1 MRQFWGVCLAIVE
14 KCVQENHLKEMA
26 IISLQIKSKASDEL
40 ATIATKHIPFA
51 VAKTLTQ
58 IAQQSQQE
66 VRKSIKEKFFIRK
79 KSGGFESSIR
89 IKPATKTKLTAEVY
103 TMAAFA
109 ALQQTGG
116 VKQAKDGRLAIPSYQ
131 AINQVKKRSDSN
143 SPSSYLAGDAFKI
156 KTKSGAEAIAQRK
169 GKEFKILFFL
179 RKSAHIDKRLDM
191 IEITTNTVKDR
202 FDAQLKGNVSEV
214 LNQKVL

>member
-1 MRQFWGVCLAIVE
+1 
-14 KCVQENHLKEMA
+14 MA
-26 IISLQIKSKASDEL
+26 IISLQIQSKASDEL

-66 VRKSIKEKFFIRK
+66 VRKNIREKFFIRK

-89 IKPATKTKLTAEVY
+89 IKPATKTKLIAEVY

-116 VKQAKDGRLAIPSYQ
+116 LKQAKDGRLAIPSYQ
-131 AINQVKKRSDSN
+131 AINQVKKRTDSN

-169 GKEFKILFFL
+169 GKDLKILFFL
-179 RKSAHIDKRLDM
+179 RKSADINKRLDM
-191 IEITTNTVKDR
+191 IEVTTKTVKDR
-202 FDAQLKGNVSEV
+202 FDTQLKGNVSEL

>member
-1 MRQFWGVCLAIVE
+1 
-14 KCVQENHLKEMA
+14 MA
-26 IISLQIKSKASDEL
+26 IISLQIKSKASEEL
-40 ATIATKHIPFA
+40 AAIASKHIPFA

-58 IAQQSQQE
+58 VAQQSQQE

-79 KSGGFESSIR
+79 KSGGFGSSIR
-89 IKPATKTKLTAEVY
+89 IRPATKTKLTSEVY

-131 AINQVKKRSDSN
+131 AISQVKKRTDSN

-191 IEITTNTVKDR
+191 IEITTNTVKNR

>member
-1 MRQFWGVCLAIVE
+1 
-14 KCVQENHLKEMA
+14 MA
-26 IISLQIKSKASDEL
+26 IINLQIKSNASDEL
-40 ATIATKHIPFA
+40 SNIAKKQIPFA
-51 VAKTLTQ
+51 VAKTLTNV
-58 IAQQSQQE
+58 AQKSQDE

-116 VKQAKDGRLAIPSYQ
+116 LKQAKDGRLAIPSYQ
-131 AINQVKKRSDSN
+131 AINQVKKRTDSN

-169 GKEFKILFFL
+169 GKELKILYFL
-179 RKSAHIDKRLDM
+179 HKSADINKRLDM
-191 IEITTNTVKDR
+191 IEITTKTVKDR
-202 FDAQLKGNVSEV
+202 FDAQLKGNVSEL

>member
-1 MRQFWGVCLAIVE
+1 
-14 KCVQENHLKEMA
+14 MA

-40 ATIATKHIPFA
+40 AAIATKHIPFA

-103 TMAAFA
+103 TFASFA

-116 VKQAKDGRLAIPSYQ
+116 VKKAKDGRLAIPSYQ
-131 AINQVKKRSDSN
+131 AISQVKKRSDSN

-156 KTKSGAEAIAQRK
+156 KTKSGIEAIAQRK

-179 RKSAHIDKRLDM
+179 RKSAQVDKKLDM
-191 IEITTNTVKDR
+191 IEITTNKVKDR
-202 FDAQLKGNVSEV
+202 FEAQLKGNVSEV

>member
-1 MRQFWGVCLAIVE
+1 MFINSRKVCL
-14 KCVQENHLKEMA
+14 KNHLKKMA

-40 ATIATKHIPFA
+40 AAIALKHIPFA

-58 IAQQSQQE
+58 VAQQSQSE

-116 VKQAKDGRLAIPSYQ
+116 IKKAKDGRLAIPSYQ
-131 AINQVKKRSDSN
+131 AISQVKKRTDSN

-179 RKSAHIDKRLDM
+179 RKSANIDKRLDM

>member
-1 MRQFWGVCLAIVE
+1 
-14 KCVQENHLKEMA
+14 MA
-26 IISLQIKSKASDEL
+26 IITIEIKNTASDEL
-40 ATIATKHIPFA
+40 ARIANKQIPFA

-116 VKQAKDGRLAIPSYQ
+116 VKKAKDGRLAIPSYQ
-131 AINQVKKRSDSN
+131 AISQVKKRSDSN
-143 SPSSYLAGDAFKI
+143 SPSSHLAGDAFKI
-156 KTKSGAEAIAQRK
+156 KTKSGAEAIASRK
-169 GKEFKILFFL
+169 GKELKILFFL
-179 RKSAHIDKRLDM
+179 RKSAQVDKKFDM
-191 IEITTNTVKDR
+191 IEITTKTAKDR
-202 FDAQLKGNVSEV
+202 FNAQLIKNLQVAG
-214 LNQKVL
+214 K

>member
-1 MRQFWGVCLAIVE
+1 
-14 KCVQENHLKEMA
+14 MA

-40 ATIATKHIPFA
+40 AAIATKHIPFA

-116 VKQAKDGRLAIPSYQ
+116 VKKAKDGRLAIPSYQ
-131 AINQVKKRSDSN
+131 AISQVKKRTDSN

-191 IEITTNTVKDR
+191 IEITTKTVKDR

>member
-1 MRQFWGVCLAIVE
+1 MALINIKLEDKATENLRQ
-14 KCVQENHLKEMA
+14 
-26 IISLQIKSKASDEL
+26 
-40 ATIATKHIPFA
+40 IATKQIPFV

-58 IAQQSQQE
+58 IAQQSQEE
-66 VRKSIKEKFFIRK
+66 VRKNIREKFFIRK

-103 TMAAFA
+103 TFASFA

-116 VKQAKDGRLAIPSYQ
+116 VKKSKDGRLAIPSYQ
-131 AINQVKKRSDSN
+131 AISQVKKRTDSN

-169 GKEFKILFFL
+169 GKEFKILYFL
-179 RKSAHIDKRLDM
+179 RKSAQVDKKLDM
-191 IEITTNTVKDR
+191 IEITTKTVKDR
-202 FDAQLKGNVSEV
+202 FDAQLKLN
-214 LNQKVL
+214 LNQLP

>member
-1 MRQFWGVCLAIVE
+1 
-14 KCVQENHLKEMA
+14 MA
-26 IISLQIKSKASDEL
+26 IISLQIHSKASDEL
-40 ATIATKHIPFA
+40 TTIATKHIPFA

-66 VRKSIKEKFFIRK
+66 VRKNIREKFFIRK

-103 TMAAFA
+103 SMAAFA

-116 VKQAKDGRLAIPSYQ
+116 VKKAKDGRLAIPAYQ
-131 AINQVKKRSDSN
+131 AINQVKKRSDAN

-169 GKEFKILFFL
+169 GKDLKILFFL
-179 RKSAHIDKRLDM
+179 RKSAEIDKRLDM
-191 IEITTNTVKDR
+191 IEITTKTVKDR
-202 FDAQLKGNVSEV
+202 FDAQLKGNVSEI
-214 LNQKVL
+214 LNQQVL

>member
-1 MRQFWGVCLAIVE
+1 MLCNSRKVCPRNSLE
-14 KCVQENHLKEMA
+14 KMA
-26 IISLQIKSKASDEL
+26 IISLQIKSKASEEL
-40 ATIATKHIPFA
+40 AAIASKHIPFA

-116 VKQAKDGRLAIPSYQ
+116 VKKAKDGRLAIPSYQ
-131 AINQVKKRSDSN
+131 AISQVKKRSDSN

-169 GKEFKILFFL
+169 GREFKILFFL
-179 RKSAHIDKRLDM
+179 RKSAHIDKRLNM

>member
-1 MRQFWGVCLAIVE
+1 MLSNSRKVCPRNSLE
-14 KCVQENHLKEMA
+14 KMA
-26 IISLQIKSKASDEL
+26 IISLQIKSKASEEL
-40 ATIATKHIPFA
+40 AAIASKHIPFA

-116 VKQAKDGRLAIPSYQ
+116 VKKAKDGRLAIPSYQ
-131 AINQVKKRSDSN
+131 AISQVKKRTDSN

-179 RKSAHIDKRLDM
+179 RKSADIDKRLDM

-202 FDAQLKGNVSEV
+202 FDAQLKGNVSEL

>member
-1 MRQFWGVCLAIVE
+1 
-14 KCVQENHLKEMA
+14 MA
-26 IISLQIKSKASDEL
+26 IISLQIKSKASEEL
-40 ATIATKHIPFA
+40 AAIASKHIPFA

-66 VRKSIKEKFFIRK
+66 VRKNIREKFFIRK

-89 IKPATKTKLTAEVY
+89 IKPATKTKLTSEVY

-116 VKQAKDGRLAIPSYQ
+116 VKKAKDGRLAIPSYQ
-131 AINQVKKRSDSN
+131 AISQVKKRTDSN

-179 RKSAHIDKRLDM
+179 RKSANIDKRLNM

>member
-1 MRQFWGVCLAIVE
+1 MGLLGLTFCHVRKMCLKKV
-14 KCVQENHLKEMA
+14 A
-26 IISLQIKSKASDEL
+26 IISIKLEDKATENL
-40 ATIATKHIPFA
+40 RQIATKQIPFV

-66 VRKSIKEKFFIRK
+66 VRKNIREKFFIRK

-116 VKQAKDGRLAIPSYQ
+116 IKKAKDGRLAIPSYQ
-131 AINQVKKRSDSN
+131 GINQVKKRSDAN
-143 SPSSYLAGDAFKI
+143 SPPHYLAGDAFKI

-169 GKEFKILFFL
+169 GKELKILFFL
-179 RKSAHIDKRLDM
+179 RKSADIDKRLDM
-191 IEITTNTVKDR
+191 IEITTNTVKDH
-202 FDAQLKGNVSEV
+202 FDRKFIKNLDEV
-214 LNQKVL
+214 IK

>member
-1 MRQFWGVCLAIVE
+1 
-14 KCVQENHLKEMA
+14 MA
-26 IISLQIKSKASDEL
+26 IISIKLEDKATENL
-40 ATIATKHIPFA
+40 RQIATKQIPFV

-58 IAQQSQQE
+58 IAQQSQAE

-116 VKQAKDGRLAIPSYQ
+116 LKQAKDGRLAIPYYQ
-131 AINQVKKRSDSN
+131 AINQVKKRTDSN

-169 GKEFKILFFL
+169 GKELKILYFL
-179 RKSAHIDKRLDM
+179 RKSAQVDKKLDM
-191 IEITTNTVKDR
+191 IEITQQTVKNR
-202 FDAQLKGNVSEV
+202 FNAQLNANLSEA

>member
-1 MRQFWGVCLAIVE
+1 MCLKKV
-14 KCVQENHLKEMA
+14 A
-26 IISLQIKSKASDEL
+26 IISIKLEDKATENL
-40 ATIATKHIPFA
+40 RQIATKQIPFV

-58 IAQQSQQE
+58 IAGQSQQE

-89 IKPATKTKLTAEVY
+89 IKPATKTNLTAEVY

-116 VKQAKDGRLAIPSYQ
+116 IKKAKDGRLAIPSYQ
-131 AINQVKKRSDSN
+131 SINQVKKRSDSN
-143 SPSSYLAGDAFKI
+143 SPSAYLAGDAFKI

-169 GKEFKILFFL
+169 GKEFKILYFL
-179 RKSAHIDKRLDM
+179 RKSAQVNKKLDM
-191 IEITTNTVKDR
+191 IEITTKTAKDR
-202 FDAQLKGNVSEV
+202 FDRLLWQNIKRT
-214 LNQKVL
+214 

>member
-1 MRQFWGVCLAIVE
+1 
-14 KCVQENHLKEMA
+14 MA
-26 IISLQIKSKASDEL
+26 IINIKLEDKATENL
-40 ATIATKHIPFA
+40 RQIATKHIPFA

-58 IAQQSQQE
+58 IVQQSQQE
-66 VRKSIKEKFFIRK
+66 VRRSIKEKFFIRK

-116 VKQAKDGRLAIPSYQ
+116 IKKAKDGRLAIPSYQ

-169 GKEFKILFFL
+169 GKELKILYFL
-179 RKSAHIDKRLDM
+179 RKSAQVDKKLDM

>member
-1 MRQFWGVCLAIVE
+1 MLCNSRKVCPRNSLE
-14 KCVQENHLKEMA
+14 KMA
-26 IISLQIKSKASDEL
+26 IISLKIKSKASDEL
-40 ATIATKHIPFA
+40 AAIASKHIPFA

-103 TMAAFA
+103 TMAAFS

-131 AINQVKKRSDSN
+131 AISQVKKRTDSN

-191 IEITTNTVKDR
+191 IEITTSTVKDR
-202 FDAQLKGNVSEV
+202 FEAQLKGNVSEV

>member
-1 MRQFWGVCLAIVE
+1 MFINSRKVCPRNSLE
-14 KCVQENHLKEMA
+14 KMA

-40 ATIATKHIPFA
+40 AAIASKHIPFA

-58 IAQQSQQE
+58 IARQSQQE

-131 AINQVKKRSDSN
+131 AISQVKKRSDSN

-179 RKSAHIDKRLDM
+179 RKSAYINKRLDM

>member
-1 MRQFWGVCLAIVE
+1 MITVE
-14 KCVQENHLKEMA
+14 LKLEDKATENLK
-26 IISLQIKSKASDEL
+26 Q
-40 ATIATKHIPFA
+40 IATKQIPFV

-66 VRKSIKEKFFIRK
+66 VRKNIKEKFFIRK

-116 VKQAKDGRLAIPSYQ
+116 IKKAKDGRLAIPAYQ

-143 SPSSYLAGDAFKI
+143 SPSTYLAGDAFKI
-156 KTKSGAEAIAQRK
+156 KTKTGAEAIAQRK
-169 GKEFKILFFL
+169 GKELKILYFL
-179 RKSAHIDKRLDM
+179 RKSAEIDKRLDM
-191 IEITTNTVKDR
+191 IEITTTTTHTNFGHTFKSN
-202 FDAQLKGNVSEV
+202 LK
-214 LNQKVL
+214 KI

>member
-1 MRQFWGVCLAIVE
+1 
-14 KCVQENHLKEMA
+14 MA
-26 IISLQIKSKASDEL
+26 IISLQIKSKASEEL
-40 ATIATKHIPFA
+40 AAIASKHIPFA

-89 IKPATKTKLTAEVY
+89 IKPATKTNLTAEVY

-116 VKQAKDGRLAIPSYQ
+116 IKKAKDGRLAIPSYQ
-131 AINQVKKRSDSN
+131 AINQVKKRTDSN
-143 SPSSYLAGDAFKI
+143 SPSTYLAGDAFKI
-156 KTKSGAEAIAQRK
+156 KTKSGQEVIAQRK

-179 RKSAHIDKRLDM
+179 RKSAQVDKKLDM
-191 IEITTNTVKDR
+191 IEITTNTVQNK
-202 FDAQLKGNVSEV
+202 FSGEFSKNIINLAN
-214 LNQKVL
+214 

>member
-1 MRQFWGVCLAIVE
+1 VVIINIKLEDKATENLRQ
-14 KCVQENHLKEMA
+14 
-26 IISLQIKSKASDEL
+26 
-40 ATIATKHIPFA
+40 IATKHIPFA

-116 VKQAKDGRLAIPSYQ
+116 VKKAKDGRLAIPSYQ
-131 AINQVKKRSDSN
+131 AISQVKKRSDSN

-156 KTKSGAEAIAQRK
+156 KTKTGAEAIVQSK

-202 FDAQLKGNVSEV
+202 FDAQLKGNVSEL